1 LGKNKKIL
9 KRFISYYKPHKN
21 LFILDMI
28 CAFLIAVI
36 DLSVPMVSRHALKKY
51 VAESQ
56 FRLFFLAILF
66 LLGLYIIRGIFQYIV
81 DYWGHILGVRMEY
94 DMRRDLFGHLQT
106 LSFRYYDK
114 TRTGHIM
121 SRMINDLNEITELAH
136 HGPEDLFLSLIL
148 LIGAFFAML
157 VMEWR
162 LAIAVYI
169 FIPFLLFFAIK
180 QRTKMSK
187 GFKDVKKK
195 IANVNAQLES
205 SISGIRVSKA
215 FANEEYEMDKFT
227 DGNNKFRKSKNTAY
241 RNMAVFSVGMGFITR
256 LLNLVVIGF
265 GGYLVI
271 KEQMTMMDLLAFVLY
286 VNAFLQPIRR
296 LTNFVQQF
304 ESGMTGFERFNEIME
319 INPLINDS
327 ISAKDLKEVEGNIN
341 FNKVT
346 FSYNDNEKVLNDINL
361 NIESGKTLA
370 LVGPSGGGKTTL
382 CHLIPRFYEV
392 DEGQITIDSINI
404 KDIKVKSLR
413 NNIGLVSQ
421 DVFLFAGTI
430 KDNILYGNIN
440 ASEEQIIK
448 AAKNAEIH
456 EFIMGLP
463 DGYDTNVGE
472 RGIRLSGGQKQRIS
486 IARVFLK
493 NPPILILDEATS
505 ALDNETEI
513 KIQRALEKL
522 SKGRT
527 TLVIA
532 HRLSTIKNADEI
544 VVINEDGIV
553 EKGTHDELLEQK
565 GVYEKL
571 YKAQFKGYIPDEIT
585 T

>member
-1 LGKNKKIL
+1 M
-9 KRFISYYKPHKN
+9 
-21 LFILDMI
+21 LDMV

-36 DLSVPMVSRHALKKY
+36 GLSIPMVSKYALDLIADNY
-51 VAESQ
+51 
-56 FRLFFLAILF
+56 FNTFFLIILGI
-66 LLGLYIIRGIFQYIV
+66 LVAHIIRAALQYIV

-94 DMRRDLFGHLQT
+94 DMRKDLFRHLQS

-121 SRMINDLNEITELAH
+121 SRMVNDLNEMTELAH
-136 HGPEDLFLSLIL
+136 HGPEDLFLSFMM
-148 LIGAFFAML
+148 LIGAFFAM
-157 VMEWR
+157 VFMEWR
-162 LAIAVYI
+162 LALAVYI
-169 FIPFLLFFAIK
+169 FVPFLIWFAIK
-180 QRTKMSK
+180 QRVKMSQ
-187 GFKDVKKK
+187 GFRNVKKK

-205 SISGIRVSKA
+205 SISGIRVSKS
-215 FANEEYEMDKFT
+215 FANEEHEMDKFSE
-227 DGNNKFRKSKNTAY
+227 GNEAFRISKNTAFK
-241 RNMAVFSVGMGFITR
+241 NMANFMLGMGFITNI
-256 LLNLVVIGF
+256 LNLVVIGF
-265 GGYLVI
+265 GGYLI
-271 KEQMTMMDLLAFVLY
+271 YRGNMDLNTLLAFILY
-286 VNAFLQPIRR
+286 VNAFSQPIRK

-304 ESGMTGFERFNEIME
+304 ESGMAGFDRFMEIME
-319 INPLINDS
+319 IEPLINDLPN
-327 ISAKDLKEVEGNIN
+327 ATKLEEVKGHIN
-341 FNKVT
+341 FENVT
-346 FSYNDNEKVLNDINL
+346 FSYNDHEKVLNNIKLDIDA
-361 NIESGKTLA
+361 GKTLA

-392 DEGQITIDSINI
+392 DEGRITIDG
-404 KDIKVKSLR
+404 KDIKEVKVKSLR
-413 NNIGLVSQ
+413 ENIGLVSQ

-430 KDNILYGNIN
+430 RDNIMYGNVS
-440 ASEEQIIK
+440 ASEEELIN

-456 EFIMGLP
+456 DFIKDLP

-527 TLVIA
+527 SLVIA

-544 VVINEDGIV
+544 VVITEEGIK
-553 EKGTHDELLEQK
+553 ERGSHEELLLVE
-565 GVYEKL
+565 GIYAKL
-571 YKAQFKGYIPDEIT
+571 YKAQFKGYIPDEIE
-585 T
+585 